1 VEGAQLGAAAAGDRA
16 ERQLAAWME
25 RKRRE
30 GEVDLGGA
38 AAENSKEDA
47 WG

>member
-1 VEGAQLGAAAAGDRA
+1 MDGV
-16 ERQLAAWME
+16 ME

-38 AAENSKEDA
+38 VAENSREDA